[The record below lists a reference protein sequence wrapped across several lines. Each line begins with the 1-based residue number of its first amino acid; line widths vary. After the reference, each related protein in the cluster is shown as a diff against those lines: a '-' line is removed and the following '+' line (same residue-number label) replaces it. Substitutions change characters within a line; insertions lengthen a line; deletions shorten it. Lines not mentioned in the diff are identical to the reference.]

1 MTQRAP
7 LTLIVGMHRSGTS
20 LLGSLLPACGIAMP
34 GPLLAGDTHNPEGYF
49 ERADVTALQEQLLID
64 LDRWWP
70 SPRGMNPLPPHWL
83 SSDRGQQAAQDLIA
97 LLQVEAEHQQG
108 PWAIKDPR
116 SSLLL
121 PLWTQACKALN
132 IPLQLLLAVRD
143 PAEVMV
149 SLVRRDQAVTGMDGW
164 RAQRLW
170 WHHNAQVLRDGAD
183 LPLQV
188 VSYSHWFTPD
198 TALQQVHNLAPGT
211 SGDQRRQALSAV
223 RPEHRRSREGQLPAP
238 LARPV
243 QTMYA
248 RLQHLALQP
257 ADRQQQARQRLEH
270 WLNRQPELPAP
281 APLPRRRSRI
291 KRQLKTWL
299 GKPTPN
305 RVAVHPWGGLAELVW
320 GSQGPAAEQQLR
332 VWEAHGFQSA
342 DLERISLQ
350 AGHAPTAEPWNAADT
365 TVRLQVRG
373 GDLNQW
379 PVHAWIQHCPIK
391 PAAGAEIMALPLG
404 SPEGSPVALNLQDLC
419 SGRPCADA
427 LLALAQL
434 ERVWD
439 PDRDRVKLLR
449 QFGINASWL
458 RPNQAVNG
466 YLTPANDSWDRC
478 AATLGL
484 AAPEQLKSLG
494 STLCLGAETSAFGL
508 GLQPPLLG
516 VPGFNAVATGHP
528 RSGHRVAQWLQGCL
542 TSGLEL
548 VRQQATPEEEAMRGW
563 QALRQSG
570 NPQTAPIL
578 LLNAPISAA
587 ELQQELDWYRRGCP
601 PAEPCHT
608 PEPGVTVLF
617 DQGKPER
624 PNGLSVCISL
634 YNYGSRIL
642 EALDSVLAQ
651 TDAGSTELVVVDD
664 ASSDTSAT
672 VVHSWMQEQHSQLGR
687 CLLLQHTHNGGLA
700 AARNTAFRLATSP
713 WCFVLDADNQLDPQ
727 ALEHCG
733 ELARR
738 SDQRCAVIH
747 SLVRVNPEAGSDDP
761 RMLVSDLPWQQ
772 QLFKG
777 GNYIDAMALVRREAW
792 EAINGYTHIPGGW
805 EDYDFWCSLI
815 DAGWHGVLCPQVL
828 ATYTS
833 HSHSMRAESTTLQE
847 RRLSRLLQERHP
859 WLALPL
865 CRDEPIWPEPQP

>member
-1 MTQRAP
+1 MSQRPP

-34 GPLLAGDTHNPEGYF
+34 GPLIQGDTHNPEGYF
-49 ERADVTALQEQLLID
+49 EHTEITALQEQLLID
-64 LDRWWP
+64 LERWWP
-70 SPRGMNPLPPHWL
+70 SPRGMQPLPQDWL
-83 SSDRGQQAAQDLIA
+83 TSEPGQLALKNLIA
-97 LLQVEAEHQQG
+97 LLQVEAEGQQG

-121 PLWTQACKALN
+121 PLWKQVCKTLN

-149 SLVRRDQAVTGMDGW
+149 SLVRRDQSVTGMDGW

-188 VSYSHWFTPD
+188 VSYGHWFTPD
-198 TALQQVHNLAPGT
+198 TAMQQVQNLAPDA
-211 SGDQRRQALSAV
+211 SHDQQLQALKAV
-223 RPEHRRSREGQLPAP
+223 KPEHRRSRVNNLPSP
-238 LARPV
+238 LFRPV
-243 QTMYA
+243 QVMYQ
-248 RLQHLALQP
+248 RLNRLALQP
-257 ADRQQQARQRLEH
+257 IERQSTARQQLEQ
-270 WLNRQPELPAP
+270 WLNQHAEPPAP
-281 APLPRRRSRI
+281 APPARRRSRI
-291 KRQLKTWL
+291 ELQLKRWL
-299 GKPTPN
+299 GKPPVN
-305 RVAVHPWGGLAELVW
+305 RVAKHPWGYLAEVMC
-320 GSQGPAAEQQLR
+320 GSQGPAAEHQLR
-332 VWEAHGFQSA
+332 VWEAHGFPSD

-350 AGHAPTAEPWNAADT
+350 AAHAPDAEPWSSQDT
-365 TVRLQVRG
+365 TIRLQVR

-391 PAAGAEIMALPLG
+391 TAANAEIVAIPLG
-404 SPEGSPVALNLQDLC
+404 RPEGSPVAFNLVDLFIGQPC
-419 SGRPCADA
+419 SDE

-466 YLTPANDSWDRC
+466 YLTPANSSWDHC

-494 STLCLGAETSAFGL
+494 NTLCLGAETPTFGL

-516 VPGFNAVATGHP
+516 VPGFNAVVAGDP
-528 RSGHRVAQWLQGCL
+528 QSAHRLAQWLQGCL

-548 VRQQATPEEEAMRGW
+548 VRQQATPEEQALRGW

-570 NPQTAPIL
+570 AAQTAPIL
-578 LLNAPISAA
+578 LLNAPVSAA
-587 ELQQELDWYRRGCP
+587 ELLQELHWYRQGCP
-601 PAEPCHT
+601 SAEPCHT
-608 PEPGVTVLF
+608 PEPSVTVLF
-617 DQGKPER
+617 DRGKPER
-624 PNGLSVCISL
+624 PNGLSICISL
-634 YNYGSRIL
+634 YNYGVRIL
-642 EALDSVLAQ
+642 EALNSVLAQ
-651 TDAGSTELVVVDD
+651 TDADSTELVVVDD
-664 ASSDTSAT
+664 ASSDTSAA
-672 VVHSWMQEQHSQLGR
+672 VVRSWMQEQHQRLGR
-687 CLLLQHTHNGGLA
+687 CLLLQHKTNGGLA

-733 ELARR
+733 QLARR
-738 SDQRCAVIH
+738 SGQRCAVIH

-761 RMLVSDLPWQQ
+761 RVLVSDLPWQQ

-833 HSHSMRAESTTLQE
+833 HDSSMRAKSTTKQE
-847 RRLSRLLQERHP
+847 RRLSRLLQARHP
-859 WLALPL
+859 WLDLAQ
-865 CRDEPIWPEPQP
+865 CRDQAIWPASKG